1 MDIFDID
8 REIRLK
14 EQFGRAFNESIPNE
28 WKPERIVNY
37 EVPQFYIPEV
47 RSKKCTKAQ
56 LSKVLAFI
64 DYIKYFRCSDCCTG
78 NMPIPTTS
86 KWLLSIYVQTCS
98 VHEYRTWCPGNCL
111 TGTR

>member
-28 WKPERIVNY
+28 WKPERILNY
-37 EVPQFYIPEV
+37 EVPQFYVPEV

-56 LSKVLAFI
+56 LSKVLI
-64 DYIKYFRCSDCCTG
+64 
-78 NMPIPTTS
+78 
-86 KWLLSIYVQTCS
+86 IYMYQ
-98 VHEYRTWCPGNCL
+98 
-111 TGTR
+111 